1 MLALCDVCSSSTRLR
16 AGETGAAILLAMLTL
31 MLVATLAAFIV
42 TDYGAA
48 VELVSGRHDQ
58 TQSRWLARGAVDW
71 ARNVLAEDARTS
83 AIDYF
88 GENWAMHVPPT
99 AVEDG
104 EVSGEIT
111 EYSGRFDLNS
121 LVLGGM
127 ADPAQVEIY
136 GRLLD
141 ILGVPR
147 QRAQGLIGAL
157 VDWEDADGQ
166 TAPNGAESDW
176 YLGRTIPYRT
186 ADAPLVDVDE
196 LSMVRGY
203 DAELIERLRPFV
215 AALPAATP
223 LNVNTASAEV
233 LSATVAGL
241 NIDDAR
247 VLVARRQ
254 AVPFR
259 DVADFVA
266 KLPASTTMPN
276 KARFSVNSRYF
287 LVVGRAKYGQA
298 MTRMQVLLDRRTTW
312 PEIVWQKIL

>member
-1 MLALCDVCSSSTRLR
+1 MSAPCGVCSSSASRR
-16 AGETGAAILLAMLTL
+16 SGQSGAAILLAMLTL
-31 MLVATLAAFIV
+31 MLVATLAAFV
-42 TDYGAA
+42 VSDYGAA
-48 VELVSGRHDQ
+48 VELVGGRHDQ
-58 TQSRWLARGAVDW
+58 LQSRWLARGAVDW

-104 EVSGEIT
+104 EVSGEID

-121 LVLGGM
+121 LVVGGV

-141 ILGVPR
+141 RLGVPR
-147 QRAQGLIGAL
+147 QTALGLIGAL
-157 VDWEDADGQ
+157 VDWEDADER
-166 TAPNGAESDW
+166 TSPDGAESDW
-176 YLGRTIPYRT
+176 YLAQKIPYQS
-186 ADAPLVDVDE
+186 ADAPLLDVDE
-196 LSMVRGY
+196 LALVRGY
-203 DAELIERLRPFV
+203 DADLIARLRPFV
-215 AALPAATP
+215 AALPDRAP

-233 LSATVAGL
+233 LSASVAGL
-241 NIDDAR
+241 SIDDAR

-254 AVPFR
+254 AEPFR
-259 DVADFVA
+259 DVADFVS
-266 KLPASTTMPN
+266 KLPPSVTGPN
-276 KARFSVNSRYF
+276 SARLAVTSRYF